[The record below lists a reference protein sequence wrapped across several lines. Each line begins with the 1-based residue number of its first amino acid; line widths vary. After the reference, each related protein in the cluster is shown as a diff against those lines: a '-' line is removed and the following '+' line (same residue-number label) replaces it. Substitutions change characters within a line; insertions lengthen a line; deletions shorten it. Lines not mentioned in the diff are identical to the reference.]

1 MTTLRRRVLRPVRV
15 AVAPAQAA
23 RIERWQKQLQADQQA
38 FGRWMAKLKR
48 AVTTLDRL
56 QARMG
61 RLKRHLS
68 AQ

>member
-1 MTTLRRRVLRPVRV
+1 MTTPRRRVLRPVRV
-15 AVAPAQAA
+15 VVPPVPSA

-38 FGRWMAKLKR
+38 FARWMAKLKR

>member
-1 MTTLRRRVLRPVRV
+1 MTTPRRRVFRPVGV
-15 AVAPAQAA
+15 AAAPAQSA
-23 RIERWQKQLQADQQA
+23 RVERWQKKLQADQQA
-38 FGRWMAKLKR
+38 FARWTAKLKR